1 MSVNAVFLCIPED
14 AGQERIAD
22 FVIFSC
28 FSNLL
33 GYGVLVLGEKVFR
46 EGRQSG
52 LGAPVGNVQLVK
64 DLCNGGR
71 SPKLN
76 TQACFLLD
84 LHELAFDNLQKV
96 LLEAFGG
103 VEINADT
110 VPCHFYTKG

>member
-1 MSVNAVFLCIPED
+1 MNAVLLCIPEY

-33 GYGVLVLGEKVFR
+33 GYGVLMLGKKIL
-46 EGRQSG
+46 GKAWQSG

-103 VEINADT
+103 VEVHTDT

>member
-1 MSVNAVFLCIPED
+1 M
-14 AGQERIAD
+14 
-22 FVIFSC
+22 
-28 FSNLL
+28 
-33 GYGVLVLGEKVFR
+33 LGEKVFR
-46 EGRQSG
+46 EGGQSG

-64 DLCNGGR
+64 DLCNRGR

-84 LHELAFDNLQKV
+84 LHHLALDNLEEV

-103 VEINADT
+103 VEVHTDT